1 MIQAR
6 PARKGWAG
14 AGRAN
19 TAWPRLNLGR
29 PQGDFGRTDPFAP
42 RGVVMGKPYSIFASI
57 CISSG
62 LCGALLGSVPAHAQ
76 RGYARTLKRNL
87 TEAETDLNEAIKIAP
102 DYAEGFANRANF
114 WTVSHQYD
122 RALADGEQAVRL
134 NSDLPIAHFVRAG
147 AALNLGQYD
156 RAIADYTETMKL
168 RPGAGASVYG
178 LRGLAYHRKHDEA
191 HAVAGRSHPYPD
203 SCAGPTREGD
213 KPHAEHVRG

>member
-1 MIQAR
+1 
-6 PARKGWAG
+6 
-14 AGRAN
+14 
-19 TAWPRLNLGR
+19 
-29 PQGDFGRTDPFAP
+29 
-42 RGVVMGKPYSIFASI
+42 MGKPYSIFASI

-62 LCGALLGSVPAHAQ
+62 LCGALLGSVPAHAQLISDEAARACDQATPDQAITSCSLVIDSGTVSGRPLAAAYAQ

-114 WTVSHQYD
+114 WTVSHQND

-134 NSDLPIAHFVRAG
+134 NPDLPLAHFVRAG

>member
-1 MIQAR
+1 VRSGHAGPSHHQLLAGDRFRHRQRAAAGCGLCAAR
-6 PARKGWAG
+6 LPPARSS
-14 AGRAN
+14 AN
-19 TAWPRLNLGR
+19 LA
-29 PQGDFGRTDPFAP
+29 
-42 RGVVMGKPYSIFASI
+42 
-57 CISSG
+57 
-62 LCGALLGSVPAHAQ
+62 
-76 RGYARTLKRNL
+76 
-87 TEAETDLNEAIKIAP
+87 EAEADLNEAIKIAP

-134 NSDLPIAHFVRAG
+134 NPDLPIAHFVRAG

-178 LRGLAYHRKHDEA
+178 LRGLAYHRKREA